1 MYKVKGPFLNT
12 LIAVSERD
20 ERQLLGWRSVLE
32 KRRSLYLNLVFH
44 VDTVRIVY
52 NVSIL
57 NICFDLIE
65 KLFIATEY
73 FTGPG
78 FEF

>member
-1 MYKVKGPFLNT
+1 M
-12 LIAVSERD
+12 AVSERD